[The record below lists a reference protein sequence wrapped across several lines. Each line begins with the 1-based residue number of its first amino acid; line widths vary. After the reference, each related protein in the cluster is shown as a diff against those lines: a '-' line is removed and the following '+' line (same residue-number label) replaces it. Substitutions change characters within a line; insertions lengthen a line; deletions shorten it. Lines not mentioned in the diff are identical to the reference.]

1 MGHLNSR
8 NHARLAERLG
18 QYVPG
23 AHVSEVLVEI
33 LQHLVDEDEARLC
46 SLMPLRKVSAEAMA
60 RTWDSSPDEAS
71 EILSRLS
78 RKGVVVEYEDGDA
91 LLYVLAPP
99 VLGFVE
105 FSLMRT
111 RDDLDAKELSRLYYQ
126 YCQIEGEFIE
136 QQGSGHPA
144 LSRVFPG
151 EDMLEDVTS
160 EVLSY
165 DRVSVGIDNATCI
178 TVGMCYCRHK
188 MEHMG
193 MACDATMDA
202 CLTFNNVAKHLSRNG
217 IAREITKE
225 EAHQIV
231 RQCMDEGLVQ
241 IGDNT
246 REGLA
251 IICNCCACC
260 CDLLLGYRRFGSSG
274 LVAASAFAAE
284 IAPETCCNCGE
295 CVERCPVDA
304 IRADGPTPVVDPD
317 VCLGCGV
324 CPRFCSQGAC
334 TMVGRDQRVYTPRN
348 FAEKTVLAAIDT
360 AKLGNYLFSDQT
372 SRVHAR
378 LRPMVNATLR
388 VRAFKRLMQSRPVQS
403 VIIRLMDRF

>member
-1 MGHLNSR
+1 VGHLNQRSY
-8 NHARLAERLG
+8 ARLAERLG

-23 AHVSEVLVEI
+23 AFVSEALEEI
-33 LQHLVDEDEARLC
+33 LKHLVDEEEARLC
-46 SLMPLRKVSAEAMA
+46 SLMPLRKVPAETMA
-60 RTWDSSPDEAS
+60 RMWDMSTEKAS
-71 EILSRLS
+71 EILVRLS
-78 RKGVVVEYEDGDA
+78 RKGIVVEYDEGDQF
-91 LLYVLAPP
+91 LYVLAPP

-111 RDDLDAKELSRLYYQ
+111 RDDLDAKQLSELYYQ
-126 YCQIEGEFIE
+126 YCQVEGEFIQ

-151 EDMLEDVTS
+151 EDALEDVSS

-165 DRVSVGIDNATCI
+165 DRVSVGIDSATCI

-217 IAREITKE
+217 IAREISKE
-225 EAHQIV
+225 EAHRIV
-231 RQCMDEGLVQ
+231 RECMDQGLVQ
-241 IGDNT
+241 VGDNT

-251 IICNCCACC
+251 IICNCCSCC
-260 CDLLLGYRRFGSSG
+260 CDLLLGYRRFGGTG

-284 IAPETCCNCGE
+284 IDPEVCCNCGE
-295 CVERCPVDA
+295 CVERCPVEA
-304 IRADGPTPVVDPD
+304 ICADDPNPVVDPD

-324 CPRFCSQGAC
+324 CPRFCSQEAC
-334 TMVGRDQRVYTPRN
+334 TMVARSQRLYTPRN
-348 FAEKTVLAAIDT
+348 FAEKTILASIDT

-378 LRPMVNATLR
+378 LRPLVNATLR
-388 VRAFKRLMQSRPVQS
+388 VSVVRRALLSRPVKS
-403 VIIRLMDRF
+403 WIIRVMDRV

>member
-8 NHARLAERLG
+8 SYSRLAERLG

-23 AHVSEVLVEI
+23 AYVSEVLEEI
-33 LQHLVDEDEARLC
+33 LRHLIDEEEAHLC
-46 SLMPLRKVSAEAMA
+46 SLMPLRKVTAEALAGM
-60 RTWDSSPDEAS
+60 WGMSPDRAS
-71 EILSRLS
+71 EMLVRLS
-78 RKGVVVEYEDGDA
+78 RKGIVVEYEEQDQNR
-91 LLYVLAPP
+91 YVLAPP

-111 RDDLDAKELSRLYYQ
+111 RDDLDAKQLSELYYQ
-126 YCQIEGEFIE
+126 YCQIEGEFIQ

-151 EDMLEDVTS
+151 EDALEDVTS

-202 CLTFNNVAKHLSRNG
+202 CLTFNNVARHLSRNG

-225 EAHQIV
+225 EAHRIV
-231 RQCMDEGLVQ
+231 RECMDQGLVQ

-251 IICNCCACC
+251 IICNCCSCC
-260 CDLLLGYRRFGSSG
+260 CDLLLGYRRFGGTG
-274 LVAASAFAAE
+274 LVAASAFAAT
-284 IAPETCCNCGE
+284 IDPEGCIHCGE

-304 IRADGPTPVVDPD
+304 IHAGDPTPTVDPD

-324 CPRFCSQGAC
+324 CPRFCAQEAC
-334 TMVGRDQRVYTPRN
+334 TMVARDERLYTPRN

-360 AKLGNYLFSDQT
+360 AKLGNYLFSNQT
-372 SRVHAR
+372 SRVHAT
-378 LRPMVNATLR
+378 LRPLVNAVLR
-388 VRAFKRLMQSRPVQS
+388 VSGVRRVLLSRPVES
-403 VIIRLMDRF
+403 VIIRFMDRF